1 MEHLWAMDVLII
13 GDGPYARSV
22 IDLIHQ
28 IGTHHVVGAISVDTN
43 PTASMQVTVIGQLDN
58 FEELI
63 GRTGVRHALV
73 AIEDVGTRM
82 NITQRIARMVP
93 HVEFIPVVHPSAI
106 LGTSVVIGAGSVIM
120 AGAHI
125 DTGCTIGDHS
135 LIGSNA
141 SIGAET
147 VLGNFVSIGPG
158 ACLGHG
164 CHVGSGSAIGSNA
177 ALVNKIIVGT
187 HCVVGPCAAVIEN
200 VPDLHVAAGT
210 PARTIRT
217 RLVGERYP

>member
-1 MEHLWAMDVLII
+1 MDVLII
-13 GDGPYARSV
+13 GEGPYARTV
-22 IDLIHQ
+22 IDLIHL
-28 IGTHHVVGAISVDTN
+28 IGTHKVAGTISVDRNATS
-43 PTASMQVTVIGQLDN
+43 TMHVSMIGQFDH
-58 FEELI
+58 FDELI
-63 GRTGVRHALV
+63 TGTGARHVLV

-82 NITQRIARMVP
+82 NITQRIARMAP
-93 HVEFIPVVHPSAI
+93 HVEFISIVHPLAIVGSAVI
-106 LGTSVVIGAGSVIM
+106 IGAGSVIM

-125 DTGCTIGDHS
+125 DTGSTIGEHN
-135 LIGSNA
+135 LISANV
-141 SIGAET
+141 SIGAES

-158 ACLGHG
+158 AGLGHG

-177 ALVNKIIVGT
+177 ALVNKIIIGT